1 MPNIKKRES
10 KRYNERIISC
20 IYFTCSVIPF
30 TISGTITLMYKY
42 RVTIFSFVPMS
53 GNIRFL

>member
-1 MPNIKKRES
+1 MYMNMYIDNDTMKELLVVSILRG
-10 KRYNERIISC
+10 
-20 IYFTCSVIPF
+20 SVIPF

-42 RVTIFSFVPMS
+42 RVTILSFVPMS